1 MGSTRRVVAA
11 MAFATGAVVANLYY
25 AQPLENTLAAAF
37 HASTGAVGLVIT
49 LIQIGYAIG
58 LATLVPL
65 GDLLERRKL
74 LVTLLVVAAAGLVLM
89 TVAPSLA
96 VFGSA
101 AVLVGITSV
110 AVQIVVPFAAHL
122 AEEGQQGRV
131 VGTVMSGLLIGILI
145 SRTVAGLVA
154 QAASWRAV
162 FALGAVLTAA
172 VAVLLWRELPKLAPS
187 VRMTY
192 PALLGSVL
200 RLVREEPTLRMRM
213 VYGGLMFASF
223 SVFWTSSGFLL
234 ARTYH
239 YNDAAIG
246 AFALVGAAGAVMA
259 RFAGKL
265 ADRGHARRRHRRV
278 HRAGRAVLPADRA
291 RRTFDRRADHRRDPA
306 RPRRAGHP
314 DQQPEP
320 DLHAARGRPQ
330 PVEHRLHD
338 RVLRGRRD
346 RQRSVRGGLLL
357 RRLERGV
364 LARRRVPGAGR
375 ADLGGRDAG
384 ATPPVFRSRR
394 SSRNRSPQP
403 RRLGDPP
410 GPPGSEPRSSI
421 PGPWPSTRC
430 ILTLSKRRL
439 PTSTMFGS
447 RPLTWNPKLL
457 VQLQRAVVVA
467 THAQH
472 EGFQVGAARVARSA
486 PRPPRGRGRGPA
498 RPDGPSSSAPRRCAA
513 CSRTAAGAS
522 SRTPRSDRP
531 LWPVRTRRHP
541 GRRLP
546 AARPA
551 THPKSPGRVDSRSQQ
566 RHRRRPRRA
575 ARGARPRSAR
585 RRILGPVEFDVH
597 RPTA

>member
-25 AQPLENTLAAAF
+25 AQPLENTLATAF

-74 LVTLLVVAAAGLVLM
+74 LVTLLVIATAGMVLM

-162 FALGAVLTAA
+162 FALGAVLTAV

-200 RLVREEPTLRMRM
+200 RLIREEPTLRMRM
-213 VYGGLMFASF
+213 VLGGLMFASF
-223 SVFWTSSGFLL
+223 SMFWTSAGFLL

-239 YNDAAIG
+239 WNDAAIG

-265 ADRGHARRRHRRV
+265 ADRGHARVASGAFIGLAALSYLLIALGGHSMV
-278 HRAGRAVLPADRA
+278 ALIIGVILLDLGAQGTQISNQSLIYAL
-291 RRTFDRRADHRRDPA
+291 RADARSRLNTAYMTAYFVVGAIGSGLSAWAYATGGWAAVCWLGAAFPVLGVLIWAVEMLVRRRSPEPPVVPDELPSATPA
-306 RPRRAGHP
+306 R
-314 DQQPEP
+314 
-320 DLHAARGRPQ
+320 
-330 PVEHRLHD
+330 
-338 RVLRGRRD
+338 
-346 RQRSVRGGLLL
+346 
-357 RRLERGV
+357 
-364 LARRRVPGAGR
+364 
-375 ADLGGRDAG
+375 
-384 ATPPVFRSRR
+384 
-394 SSRNRSPQP
+394 
-403 RRLGDPP
+403 
-410 GPPGSEPRSSI
+410 
-421 PGPWPSTRC
+421 
-430 ILTLSKRRL
+430 
-439 PTSTMFGS
+439 
-447 RPLTWNPKLL
+447 
-457 VQLQRAVVVA
+457 
-467 THAQH
+467 
-472 EGFQVGAARVARSA
+472 
-486 PRPPRGRGRGPA
+486 
-498 RPDGPSSSAPRRCAA
+498 
-513 CSRTAAGAS
+513 
-522 SRTPRSDRP
+522 
-531 LWPVRTRRHP
+531 
-541 GRRLP
+541 
-546 AARPA
+546 
-551 THPKSPGRVDSRSQQ
+551 
-566 RHRRRPRRA
+566 
-575 ARGARPRSAR
+575 
-585 RRILGPVEFDVH
+585 
-597 RPTA
+597 